1 MSEHIQLEVK
11 HLVKDFDTSIG
22 IRRIRMRAL
31 NDVSLSLESGK
42 ALAVVGES
50 GSGKSTIARII
61 ARMYGPSSGEI
72 SINGEQVSGKM
83 SRSQLLAF
91 RRQVQMVF
99 QDPFGSLNPT
109 HTIHHH
115 IARPFIVHKRLRGK
129 ALQQAVI
136 DQLEQVGL
144 TPAADVAQR
153 YPHQLSGGQ
162 RQRVNI
168 ARAMAAGARII
179 LADEPTSMLDVSIRI
194 GVLNLMEEMRDRL
207 NIGFMFITH
216 DIATARYFAE
226 RIAVMYVGHMVEW
239 GSNEQITQNPQH
251 PYTQLLISAVP
262 NPEQRIDAPLQGGK
276 RGDIPLWTPNKEG
289 CPFVGR
295 CSQAQQRCHTEMPIA
310 QEVSVGHFVRCHL
323 YN

>member
-1 MSEHIQLEVK
+1 MSEHIQLEVAR
-11 HLVKDFDTSIG
+11 LVKDFDTSIG
-22 IRRIRMRAL
+22 IRRLRMRAL
-31 NDVSLSLESGK
+31 NDVSFSLESGK

-61 ARMYGPSSGEI
+61 ARMYGPTSGDI
-72 SINGEQVSGKM
+72 RINGEVVSGKM
-83 SRSQLLAF
+83 SRQQLLAF

-109 HTIHHH
+109 HTIYHH
-115 IARPFIVHKRLRGK
+115 IARPFIVHKRLRGQ
-129 ALQQAVI
+129 ALKQAVI
-136 DQLEQVGL
+136 EQLEQVGL

-239 GSNEQITQNPQH
+239 GSNEQITQSPKH

-262 NPEQRIDAPLQGGK
+262 NPGQRIDAPLQGGK
-276 RGDIPLWTPNKEG
+276 RGDIPLWTPEKVG

-295 CSQAQQRCHTEMPIA
+295 CLQARDECQSVMPEVTEVD
-310 QEVSVGHFVRCHL
+310 EGHFVRCHL
-323 YN
+323 YG